1 MVTATGT
8 DIANVVLQDG
18 QGHSLRASELWSDG
32 PVLLLVLRRP
42 GCALCRQE
50 VQQYSDRKAEYA
62 ALGVKIGVVLKEWKP
77 EEVESFQAYWDGPV
91 YLDSDMA
98 LYKTVHG
105 GKLRKNSVLNLLNP
119 AVWARG
125 RRASKDIEDSN
136 FKGEG
141 LILGGLMVV
150 DTSGKIV
157 YSFAEQ
163 DFGVHAPQDEVLA
176 ACKAAAKGNNTT
188 AR

>member
-1 MVTATGT
+1 MVSDAGT
-8 DIANVVLQDG
+8 DIGNVVLKDG
-18 QGHSLRASELWSDG
+18 QGHSLRASELWSNN

-42 GCALCRQE
+42 GCVLCRQE
-50 VQQYSDRKAEYA
+50 TQQYSDRKAEFA
-62 ALGVKIGVVLKEWKP
+62 ALGVTTVVILKEWKP
-77 EEVESFQAYWDGPV
+77 EEVEAFQAYWDGPV

-98 LYKTVHG
+98 MFKTVHG

-125 RRASKDIEDSN
+125 RRASKDVEDSN

-150 DTSGKIV
+150 DTNGKVV

-176 ACKAAAKGNNTT
+176 ACKAAAQSNKTT
-188 AR
+188 AE